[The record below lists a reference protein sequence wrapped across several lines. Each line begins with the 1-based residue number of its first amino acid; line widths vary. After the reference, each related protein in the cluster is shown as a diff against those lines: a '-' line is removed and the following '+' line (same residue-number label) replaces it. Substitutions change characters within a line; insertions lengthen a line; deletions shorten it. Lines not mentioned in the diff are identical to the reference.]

1 VTSAHGDAAREEQV
15 TPHGDLVLG
24 YDVGTSAVKAAL
36 FDPEGAIHGSA
47 RAAYPTRYPAPGH
60 AEQDPHDW
68 WRAMAAAT
76 HELLAAVPQARER
89 IAALGIAAQV
99 CGTVPVDAAGEPLHP
114 CLIWLDTRSA
124 PIAHSITKGGP
135 RIGGYGIFRVLG
147 WLRLANGAPNLAGKD
162 PLSKIVWFREALPEV
177 GRRAA
182 RFLDVKDWLLHRCT
196 GRYATT
202 PDVAQLTWLM
212 DNRIGRC
219 DWSDT
224 YLARF
229 GLTRD
234 QLPQIVEP
242 AATAGTLTAAAAEAL
257 GLRAGLPV
265 SGGVG
270 DINAAAL
277 AAGDYGEGAYHLSI
291 GTSLWFG
298 AHTPRRRVS
307 PSTGIATICAAHSD
321 RYLLVATQ
329 ESAGAAALWAASAFG
344 YGEGGAGLAAL
355 DEHAAAASP
364 GADTPLFA
372 PWLYGE
378 RVPLSDASARGA
390 LAGATLRTT
399 RADLAYSVLAGI
411 ALNARWALTES
422 ERCLASSAA
431 PIRLLGGAARS
442 ATWRQIVADMLQR
455 PLLTMEAP
463 EFGGAKGAAMTAAV
477 SVGWYRSLD
486 DASAMARSGV
496 AVEPQRS
503 RKAWA
508 DQRYGE
514 LISFWRS
521 TRRWHRNRGQ
531 TPISGM

>member
-1 VTSAHGDAAREEQV
+1 MTPQRE
-15 TPHGDLVLG
+15 LVLG
-24 YDVGTSAVKAAL
+24 FDVGTSAVKAAL
-36 FDPEGAIHGSA
+36 FDGQGRMHGSA
-47 RAAYPTRYPAPGH
+47 RAGYPTRYPAPGH
-60 AEQDPHDW
+60 AEQDPHEW
-68 WRAMAAAT
+68 WRAMTAAT
-76 HELLAAVPQARER
+76 RELLASAPQARES
-89 IAALGIAAQV
+89 IAAIGIAAQV

-124 PIAHSITKGGP
+124 PIAREITGGGP
-135 RIGGYGIFRVLG
+135 RIGGYGVFRLPG

-212 DNRIGRC
+212 DNRVGRR
-219 DWSDT
+219 DWSDA

-229 GLTRD
+229 DLTRD

-242 AATAGTLTAAAAEAL
+242 AATAGTLTSAAAEAL
-257 GLRAGLPV
+257 GLPTGLPV

-277 AAGDYGEGAYHLSI
+277 AAGDYAQGAYHVSI
-291 GTSLWFG
+291 GTSQWFG
-298 AHTPRRRVS
+298 AHTPRRRVN
-307 PSTGIATICAAHSD
+307 PLTGIATICAAHPD
-321 RYLLVATQ
+321 RYLLVAAQ

-344 YGEGGAGLAAL
+344 YGVGSAGLQAL
-355 DEHAAAASP
+355 DEHASRGVP

-372 PWLYGE
+372 PWLFGE
-378 RVPLSDASARGA
+378 RVPVSEASACGA

-399 RADLAYSVLAGI
+399 RADIAYSVLAGI
-411 ALNARWALTES
+411 ALNGRWALTEA
-422 ERCLASSAA
+422 ERCLASSTAT
-431 PIRLLGGAARS
+431 IRLIGGAARS
-442 ATWRQIVADMLQR
+442 AVWRQIVADMLQR
-455 PLLTMEAP
+455 PLLTMDSP

-486 DASAMARSGV
+486 DASAMARTGV
-496 AVEPQRS
+496 AVDPQRS
-503 RKAWA
+503 RSAWA

-514 LISFWRS
+514 LVSFWRS
-521 TRRWHRNRGQ
+521 TRRWHRERAQ
-531 TPISGM
+531 